1 MNYYNEIKERLIKSE
16 IYDRAKDYSKD
27 RHKVSVY
34 FETGKLL
41 SEAGKEYGKNIIKQ
55 YSESLIIEVGKKY
68 NERNLRYMR
77 QFYEIFSSIKWNP
90 MGSKLSWSHFRELW
104 IVKNI
109 DAIMYYIDICERN
122 NLTRRQLQERIKNKE
137 YDRLSNETKTK
148 LIESKEL
155 KVDDLIP
162 NPIVIR
168 SNMSKENLSEYALK
182 QALLNNIDEFL
193 RQLGIGFT
201 YVGNEYKIKIGSK
214 YNYID
219 LLLYNIKYKCYVVV
233 ELKVTELKKEHT
245 GQIMTYMNYINKN
258 IKTIEEN
265 DTVGI
270 IICKQDNEYVIK
282 YCSDDRIIAREYE
295 LVWYNNCRM
304 RFICQENLKYYC

>member
-1 MNYYNEIKERLIKSE
+1 MNYYNEIKEQLIKRE

-27 RHKVSVY
+27 RHKVKVY
-34 FETGKLL
+34 FEIGRLL
-41 SEAGKEYGKNIIKQ
+41 NEAGKEYGKNVIKQ
-55 YSESLIIEVGKKY
+55 YAEKLIIEVWKKY
-68 NERNLRYMR
+68 NERTLYGMR
-77 QFYEIFSSIKWNP
+77 KFFEVFNNEKLNP
-90 MGSKLSWSHFRELW
+90 LGSKLSWSHYRELLT
-104 IVKNI
+104 IKNI
-109 DAIMYYIDICERN
+109 DAIIYYIGICEKN
-122 NLTRRQLQERIKNKE
+122 SLSKRQLQERIRNHE

-162 NPIVIR
+162 NPIVIK
-168 SNMSKENLSEYALK
+168 SNVLKENLSEYALK
-182 QALLNNIDEFL
+182 QAILNNIDDFL

-201 YVGNEYKIKIGSK
+201 YVGNEYKIKLGSK

-219 LLLYNIKYKCYVVV
+219 LLLYNIKYKCYVVI

-245 GQIMTYMNYINKN
+245 GQIMTYMNYIDKN

-270 IICKQDNEYVIK
+270 IICKQDNKYVIK
-282 YCSDDRIIAREYE
+282 YCSDDRIIARGYE
-295 LVWYNNCRM
+295 LVWYN
-304 RFICQENLKYYC
+304 KYGGILYGII

>member
-1 MNYYNEIKERLIKSE
+1 MNYYNEIKEQLIKSE

-27 RHKVSVY
+27 RHKVNVY
-34 FETGKLL
+34 FEIGRLL
-41 SEAGKEYGKNIIKQ
+41 NEAGKEYGKNVIKQ
-55 YSESLIIEVGKKY
+55 YAEKLIVEVGKKY
-68 NERNLRYMR
+68 NERTLYGMR
-77 QFYEIFSSIKWNP
+77 KFFEVFSNKKLNP
-90 MGSKLSWSHFRELW
+90 LGSKLSWSHYRELLT
-104 IVKNI
+104 IKNI
-109 DAIMYYIDICERN
+109 DAIMYYIDICEKN
-122 NLTRRQLQERIKNKE
+122 NLSKRQLQERIRNHE
-137 YDRLSNETKTK
+137 YDRLDNETKTK

-155 KVDDLIP
+155 KVNDLIP
-162 NPIVIR
+162 NPIVIK
-168 SNMSKENLSEYALK
+168 SNMLKDNFSEYALK
-182 QALLNNIDEFL
+182 QAILNNIDDFL

-201 YVGNEYKIKIGSK
+201 YVGNEYKIKICDR

-245 GQIMTYMNYINKN
+245 GQIMTYMNYIDKN

-295 LVWYNNCRM
+295 LV
-304 RFICQENLKYYC
+304 